1 VTEEKFYNCMY
12 DRAFKEVMLNEKNKK
27 ILKCVLETALKVKIN
42 DITIINQELNN
53 NNIHIKRKYVDAYL
67 KTEEG
72 IIEIEI
78 NAYPENYVHP
88 RNMAYISNIYAS
100 NILKG
105 EAYTEVS
112 KIVQI
117 NFTYNLKNNEKTFR
131 IYKVQDDEGNTFVNN
146 LVIYEFNMDAYLK
159 LWYNNNKKGIED
171 NKYIIMMGLN
181 HEELKRLS
189 SKDEIVG
196 EYMEE
201 LEKVNKNP
209 EFIEFMS
216 FEEDQRKI
224 RNSQMNEATSKG
236 LAQGLEEGLKQ
247 GIEQG
252 TILGKKE
259 AQKQMALKMLNR
271 GLSIDEIIDFTE
283 LTKEE
288 IDSLN

>member
-1 VTEEKFYNCMY
+1 MY

>member
-1 VTEEKFYNCMY
+1 
-12 DRAFKEVMLNEKNKK
+12 
-27 ILKCVLETALKVKIN
+27 
-42 DITIINQELNN
+42 
-53 NNIHIKRKYVDAYL
+53 
-67 KTEEG
+67 
-72 IIEIEI
+72 
-78 NAYPENYVHP
+78 
-88 RNMAYISNIYAS
+88 MAYISNIYAS

-117 NFTYNLKNNEKTFR
+117 NFTYNLKNDEKTFR

-271 GLSIDEIIDFTE
+271 GLSIDEIIDLTE

>member
-1 VTEEKFYNCMY
+1 MTEEKFYNCMY

>member
-1 VTEEKFYNCMY
+1 MY

-271 GLSIDEIIDFTE
+271 GLSIDEIIDLTE